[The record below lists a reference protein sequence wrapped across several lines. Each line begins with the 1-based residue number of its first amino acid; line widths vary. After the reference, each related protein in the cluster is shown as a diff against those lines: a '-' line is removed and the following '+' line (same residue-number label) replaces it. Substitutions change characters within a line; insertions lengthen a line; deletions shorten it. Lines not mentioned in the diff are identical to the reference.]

1 MTLRMLFLSALSVGV
16 LSSSCSWIRQVP
28 DPELAIGQVPPEY
41 QRSLEP
47 NYFEGTLVG
56 GSTDQYVKDLSADQQ
71 RLLLAP
77 DAALVVQGVPDPA
90 RQESA
95 RKECLSRPLQL
106 RFAWYSDVQLRQRDV
121 KLFSRNASQTL
132 DRVQNSFESDPMQEE
147 YGWAVYLSHLLALNN
162 YQRSLH
168 DGNATQAAK
177 EPLLQFYIHTGD
189 AIDAGTI
196 EELYRF
202 VYLSNQLD
210 FPWLNVVGN
219 HDYSVF
225 GNYDGAKNYTVD
237 SGVAFYPV
245 GQLKNFLYLHGVKR
259 QVSGFGPHLL
269 PTPSSKTGM
278 GHYPTLHGCYAPGG
292 GQCPVPTKPLIPGS
306 DCHGFDLPQPVQTD
320 HPFKCENQLGYYS
333 FDLDHPNGSPLKL
346 RVVVLNSEEQSRWG
360 SGSTIHDPQ
369 RNWLANVLQ
378 TASDRTTLLFVHH
391 RIDELSKEVREVIL
405 GAGHGP
411 LIAFTGHTHRNDV
424 ALFTTK
430 DGHSIYELNAGSLMT
445 SPQVGRIIELRG
457 QGPSGCA
464 VSRAV
469 WPTLMAETPTH
480 LAPVRLTEAEQQEHA
495 RCDEKRMTTR
505 KDFKQAVRCGHLGA
519 TKDYYR
525 SDVANWGRPQP
536 FDTAWPLM
544 NVIVPLELS
553 IAPPA
558 QSQQNPTPQ

>member
-168 DGNATQAAK
+168 DSNATQAAK

-292 GQCPVPTKPLIPGS
+292 GQCPVPSKPLIPSS
-306 DCHGFDLPQPVQTD
+306 DCAGGPAAP
-320 HPFKCENQLGYYS
+320 
-333 FDLDHPNGSPLKL
+333 
-346 RVVVLNSEEQSRWG
+346 
-360 SGSTIHDPQ
+360 STI
-369 RNWLANVLQ
+369 
-378 TASDRTTLLFVHH
+378 VHH

-424 ALFTTK
+424 AQFSTK
-430 DGHSIYELNAGSLMT
+430 DGRSVYELNAGSLMT

-469 WPTLMAETPTH
+469 WPTLMAETPSH
-480 LAPVRLTEAEQQEHA
+480 LAPVPLTAAEQQEHI
-495 RCDEKRMTTR
+495 RCDESRMITR

-544 NVIVPLELS
+544 NVIVPLELT